1 MYRRLPGDGTKLQ
14 RHDWQDQGKGHSLY
28 NGTLM
33 QWGIH
38 TEKRNGSGEDEGQDW
53 CRGRVRA

>member
-1 MYRRLPGDGTKLQ
+1 MRSMESLIKRRTMQYR
-14 RHDWQDQGKGHSLY
+14 QGKGHSLY